1 MLSKRVVLLVV
12 VLCCVSALVPTAL
25 FSQET
30 TAGVQGYVKDPTGAV
45 VAGATVEISG
55 PALGAKKTETD
66 ATGFYRFSS
75 LPPGTYTLTVT
86 AKGFRVVKRDGVS
99 LEVGRLPNIDIQL
112 EIGSASEIVEVR
124 GEAPA
129 VDVTQSK
136 VAVTVSQDELATI
149 PKGRSFQSVI
159 PFAPGA
165 RQEPM
170 QSGTSSRDGGF
181 QIDGAS
187 DSENVYLIDGI
198 NTTNIQNGG
207 VGKSFQT
214 DFIEEVQIKS
224 SSFEAEFGG
233 ALGGVINA
241 IPKRGSNGWHGEF
254 LTYLRTNALNAND
267 PCASGYTSGGAGTF
281 AGFSTVCGLRLDP
294 TKPGL
299 NSSTR
304 LDGTPEYYVPNKDK
318 RRIVEPGFQIGGP
331 IFRERLWLF
340 TSYIPTID
348 TISRTTTFTGN
359 NSGPRTLSSNF
370 IQHNAYTRLDYRLIN
385 SLNLFAGWNYSYSR
399 TKGTLGSPDSAY
411 GQVNTGASTDPNTL
425 RSDNGSVNPLSV
437 YTFGG
442 DWTPTSRLVVSARYG
457 YFFSNNEQRGKPTG
471 IQWNYSAAVV
481 GNNGNVDANN
491 RPLGN
496 KKTDPNFNPCTTD
509 VNLAPLATP
518 GETGGVCLTTPANS
532 TTITSGGFSAPLV
545 NTSGFSNIPSTF
557 TVFFD
562 AYKRKTFNV
571 DVSYFVGRFLGS
583 HTFKGGYFH
592 QSQYNNTLGT
602 FNTAQVLL
610 NWATAYSPVTSTTIC
625 DPIIAQNASNPA
637 FGGAANATAAGCQ
650 GQFGYYIVRDG
661 VDNTGADQQT
671 ANALYVQD
679 SWTVGKG
686 LTLNLGVRFDE
697 EDQPPYDPA
706 RFPTVHFGFSDKI
719 APRIGGAY
727 DLFHNGKVKVFASYG
742 QFYDIMKM
750 GLARGSFGSDYWHDC
765 VYTLDSTNY
774 AAFPPTAPLL
784 SVNGGAPA
792 PHACTPT
799 GPAPGVTAGRFI
811 ENVDFRATKADPRDP
826 AIDPNMKPMKQHE
839 VVTGVDWAI
848 NPNWSLETRYSRKRL
863 DSTIEDMSITDNL
876 GFYIGNPGQPFADVL
891 HRSVVIPDANG
902 NNYLLTTSNGGPFCA
917 ECPAVRPP
925 VRNYDGVE
933 FRLLRRPAD
942 KWFGAIS
949 YTYSK
954 LRGNYAGLTNTDP
967 TDGGGGRHSPNNGR
981 AFDLPNMTYNADG
994 SPDYGPLATDRP
1006 HTATIYGYYRQK
1018 WFRGQATV
1026 FGLSQSSFQGSP
1038 INTCLSVVGTGSAC
1052 QWIKRGSRAS
1062 FHRDPTGAIVLDGIN
1077 TNART
1082 DPYFQTDFSLT
1093 HEIPVSKAHEAM
1105 RLKFEANI
1113 TNLLNNRTA
1122 NAFNENVIAT
1132 GLINPT
1138 RPSRFS
1144 GDPGTDWGKVMNG
1157 FNFMNALNGTGTF
1170 AGVQSPRTLASR
1182 YGMATVFQGAR
1193 NMQLAIR
1200 FIF

>member
-1 MLSKRVVLLVV
+1 LSLLLSLVLFLPEVN
-12 VLCCVSALVPTAL
+12 
-25 FSQET
+25 SQET
-30 TAGVQGYVKDPTGAV
+30 TGGIQGYVKDPTGAV
-45 VAGATVEISG
+45 VVGAVVEISG
-55 PALGAKKTETD
+55 PTMASRKTESD
-66 ATGFYRFSS
+66 STGFYRFSS
-75 LPPGTYTLTVT
+75 LPPGRYSL
-86 AKGFRVVKRDGVS
+86 AFSAPGFRILKLQNVTLD
-99 LEVGRLPNIDIQL
+99 VGRLPNVDAQL
-112 EIGSASEIVEVR
+112 EVGAAAEVVEVH
-124 GEAPA
+124 GESPA

-136 VAVTVSQDELATI
+136 VAVTVTLDELTAI

-170 QSGTSSRDGGF
+170 QSGTSSRNGGF

-207 VGKSFQT
+207 VGKNFQT
-214 DFIEEVQIKS
+214 DFVQEVQIKS

-241 IPKRGSNGWHGEF
+241 IPKRGSNDWHGEF

-281 AGFSTVCGLRLDP
+281 TGFSTVCGLRLDP
-294 TKPGL
+294 TKSGL

-318 RRIVEPGFQIGGP
+318 RRILEPGFQIGGP
-331 IFRERLWLF
+331 IFRDRVFLF

-348 TISRTTTFTGN
+348 TISRTTTFTGKN
-359 NSGPRTLSSNF
+359 PGPRELSSNF
-370 IQHNAYTRLDYRLIN
+370 IQHNAYTRLDYRMTN
-385 SLNLFAGWNYSYSR
+385 SLTLFAGWNYSYSR

-411 GQVNTGASTDPNTL
+411 GQLNTGASTDPNTL
-425 RSDNGSVNPLSV
+425 RPDNGSVNPLSV
-437 YTFGG
+437 YAFGG
-442 DWTPTSRLVVSARYG
+442 DWTPTARLVVSARYG

-471 IQWNYSAAVV
+471 TQWNYSTAVV
-481 GNNGNVDANN
+481 ANNGKVDANN
-491 RPLGN
+491 RPLGTQ
-496 KKTDPNFNPCTTD
+496 KTDANFNPCSMD

-518 GETGGVCLTTPANS
+518 GETGGICLTTPANS
-532 TTITSGGFSAPLV
+532 TTISSGGFSAPLV
-545 NTSGFSNIPSTF
+545 NTSGFANIPSTF

-571 DVSYFVGRFLGS
+571 DVSYLVGRFLGN

-610 NWATAYSPVTSTTIC
+610 NWTSAYSPVTSTTIC
-625 DPIIAQNASNPA
+625 QPIITQNESDPA
-637 FGGAANATAAGCQ
+637 FGGAANADKAGCQ

-671 ANALYVQD
+671 ANALYIQD

-706 RFPTVHFGFSDKI
+706 RFPTVHFGFTDKI

-727 DLFHNGKVKVFASYG
+727 DLLHNGKVKIFASYG

-774 AAFPPTAPLL
+774 AAITPTAPLL

-826 AIDPNMKPMKQHE
+826 AIAPNMKPMKQHE
-839 VVTGVDWAI
+839 FVTGVDWAI
-848 NPNWSLETRYSRKRL
+848 NTNWSLETRYSRKRL

-876 GFYIGNPGQPFADVL
+876 GFYIGNPGTSFADVL
-891 HRSVVIPDANG
+891 HRPVVIPNANG
-902 NNYLLTTSNGGPFCA
+902 DNYLLTPAEGGPFCA
-917 ECPAVRPP
+917 ECPPVRPP

-933 FRLLRRPAD
+933 FRLLRRPTA

-994 SPDYGPLATDRP
+994 SPDYGPLGTDRP

-1026 FGLSQSSFQGSP
+1026 FGLSQTAFEGSP

-1052 QWIKRGSRAS
+1052 QWIKRGSMAG
-1062 FHRDPTGAIVLDGIN
+1062 FHRDPTGTIVLDSIDS
-1077 TNART
+1077 NART
-1082 DPYFQTDFSLT
+1082 APYFQTDFNLT
-1093 HEIPVSKAHEAM
+1093 HEIPVSRTHEAM

-1113 TNLLNNRTA
+1113 TNLFNNHDST
-1122 NAFNENVIAT
+1122 AFNENVIAT

-1138 RPSRFS
+1138 RASRFS
-1144 GDPGTDWGKVMNG
+1144 GDPGTDWAKVMNG
-1157 FNFMNALNGTGTF
+1157 FNFVDALNGTGTF

-1182 YGMATVFQGAR
+1182 YGMATVFQSAR